1 MLTFLKEI
9 FVWWNRQTLGTR
21 LNTLFFGK
29 FVGKDSYGN
38 KYYKDKN
45 DKRWV
50 IYNGEVEA
58 TKIPQEWFSW
68 IHHMKNKIENNN
80 ELKKYNWQ
88 KNHLSNQTGT
98 EKAYFPNRD
107 KNVSKK
113 KYKTWKN

>member
-1 MLTFLKEI
+1 MLTLIKKVFI
-9 FVWWNRQTLGTR
+9 WWNQETIGTKIK
-21 LNTLFFGK
+21 TIFFGK

-80 ELKKYNWQ
+80 ELKKYSWQ
-88 KNHLSNQTGT
+88 KKNIPNLTGT
-98 EKAYFPNRD
+98 SKAYHPNKDD
-107 KNVSKK
+107 KNEYK
-113 KYKTWKN
+113 KYKSWKD